1 MNEQVSENEQFSD
14 NAGVIAFPPALYA
27 VTLSIGL
34 VLSFIFPVSFL
45 SRPVSL
51 LLAVLALIGAG
62 WISTS
67 AFRVMN
73 RAQTAIDPAKPTTAI
88 VSDGVFSLSR
98 NPLYLSLTLL
108 YIAISLLFSV
118 LWALLLLLPLLVVVQ
133 IGVIQREE
141 IYLERKFGDE
151 YLRYKAQVR
160 RWI

>member
-1 MNEQVSENEQFSD
+1 MNEQISD

-27 VTLSIGL
+27 ITLLLGL
-34 VLSFIFPVSFL
+34 VLSSIVPISFL
-45 SRPVSL
+45 PHPVSL
-51 LLAVLALIGAG
+51 PLAVLALIGAG

-67 AFRVMN
+67 AFRTMN

-88 VSDGVFSLSR
+88 VSDGVFRLSR

-108 YIAISLLFSV
+108 YIGISLLFSAV
-118 LWALLLLLPLLVVVQ
+118 WALLLLLPLLIIVQ

-141 IYLERKFGDE
+141 SYLERKFGDK